1 MTHAAVLHPKI
12 RGLATL
18 LFSFGL
24 FLCSDPMLLLPFWLA
39 AFALLTWLGHWRAH
53 AKYLVAAILPI
64 YAALLV
70 IWGVV
75 VPGGPVA
82 EIGQAAGASGYLY
95 ATAIALRLAGLGA
108 VIQLCFLPPLRRGDL
123 IATLQ
128 GWGLRG
134 TSLIVTLSTLALVED
149 INYRVRQVMEARIAR
164 GMSPHGLINDIKQL
178 PVVLRPLFVFILH
191 SAIKRAELWHHR
203 NLRHRL
209 GTSQE
214 THEPASLPVGLI
226 TMGLAILW
234 MGLNVHF

>member
-1 MTHAAVLHPKI
+1 M
-12 RGLATL
+12 
-18 LFSFGL
+18 
-24 FLCSDPMLLLPFWLA
+24 LLPFWLV
-39 AFALLTWLGHWRAH
+39 AFALLIWLGHWRAH
-53 AKYLVAAILPI
+53 TKYLVAAILPI
-64 YAALLV
+64 YIALLV

-75 VPGGPVA
+75 VPSPVA
-82 EIGQAAGASGYLY
+82 EVGQSAGTTGYLY
-95 ATAIALRLAGLGA
+95 ATTTALRLAGLGA

-134 TSLIVTLSTLALVED
+134 TALIVTLSTLALVED
-149 INYRVRQVMEARIAR
+149 INHRARQVMEARIAR

-203 NLRHRL
+203 NLRNRL
-209 GTSQE
+209 GDTQA
-214 THEPASLPVGLI
+214 TREPASLPAGLI